1 MTKSVRLIQHT
12 CDKLPMSVTISN
24 FDIKVKKQIL
34 RSHQNKNNA
43 TEIKRMSE
51 F

>member
-24 FDIKVKKQIL
+24 FDIKVKKT
-34 RSHQNKNNA
+34 N
-43 TEIKRMSE
+43 IKITSK
-51 F
+51 